1 VHRLVQVES
10 WHVRMHFSGECRERK
25 LLHSGFGL
33 IEGVVGRS
41 NERARF
47 NMLETHPL
55 AQNPIF
61 RKFIRVDVANYREMF
76 ARRLKVLAQ
85 GEDVSALCG
94 QFLHRGENFV
104 FFFTETQHEPSLG
117 GDVGVG
123 LLRAMKQF
131 K

>member
-1 VHRLVQVES
+1 MV
-10 WHVRMHFSGECRERK
+10 
-25 LLHSGFGL
+25 
-33 IEGVVGRS
+33 EGVVGRA

-47 NMLETHPL
+47 NMLETHLL
-55 AQNPIF
+55 AQNF
-61 RKFIRVDVANYREMF
+61 KFGKFIRVDVANYREMF

-85 GEDVSALCG
+85 GEDVGALSG

-117 GDVGVG
+117 GDVGMS

-131 K
+131 E